1 MVNYI
6 IHVSS
11 AQPAADTIE
20 RLTDELRKYQVG
32 SGIKAEDGRGYV
44 LPAGT
49 YVYHGKEAINEV
61 RDAIFRIADEVQSG
75 GVKILVSEV
84 ATASWTGL
92 EELPVL
98 PEEANQQPA

>member
-6 IHVSS
+6 IHVSY
-11 AQPAADTIE
+11 AQPAADTLE

-32 SGIKAEDGRGYV
+32 SGIKGEDGRGYV
-44 LPAGT
+44 LPAGS
-49 YVYHGKEAINEV
+49 YVYHGKEAVNEV
-61 RDAIFRIADEVQSG
+61 RDAIFRIASEIQSD
-75 GVKILVSEV
+75 GVRVLVSEV

-98 PEEANQQPA
+98 PEQADQQPA